1 MSLIFEYASRG
12 NLQDYLKSS
21 SLTWQDK
28 SKLSS
33 DILSGLDYC
42 HEKHILHLN
51 LKLSNI
57 LMTEDGTIKLSD
69 FKVIHNNK
77 GGGNKNINDVDEK
90 KCLDKDSLYWL
101 APERICKDENIRLW
115 FEK

>member
-1 MSLIFEYASRG
+1 
-12 NLQDYLKSS
+12 
-21 SLTWQDK
+21 
-28 SKLSS
+28 
-33 DILSGLDYC
+33 
-42 HEKHILHLN
+42 
-51 LKLSNI
+51 
-57 LMTEDGTIKLSD
+57 MTEDGTIKLSD
-69 FKVIHNNK
+69 FIHNNK